1 MSICPIMQ
9 IHLTVSEVLWKS
21 YISVCIS
28 GFLYGIAGI
37 SSYDHGILYIC
48 SKFVWLY
55 GSFSTHSFYSSSVFC
70 FNFDKVGTSLNFS
83 WNVFWMV
90 STSVSVREW
99 SFAGFI
105 DVVIIIYKKIA
116 MYQFMHYT
124 VSFPKLAA

>member
-1 MSICPIMQ
+1 
-9 IHLTVSEVLWKS
+9 
-21 YISVCIS
+21 
-28 GFLYGIAGI
+28 
-37 SSYDHGILYIC
+37 
-48 SKFVWLY
+48 
-55 GSFSTHSFYSSSVFC
+55 
-70 FNFDKVGTSLNFS
+70 
-83 WNVFWMV
+83 MV